1 MLVWSGQGKVSV
13 KGLLVQ
19 FGNGLVVHR
28 EPIWVAL
35 ARKKEGGWI
44 DFFLEAMVGR
54 PVANFGREGGK
65 TWRLKFDVEERS

>member
-19 FGNGLVVHR
+19 F
-28 EPIWVAL
+28 

-54 PVANFGREGGK
+54 PVANLGREGGK

>member
-1 MLVWSGQGKVSV
+1 MSV

-19 FGNGLVVHR
+19 F
-28 EPIWVAL
+28 

-54 PVANFGREGGK
+54 PVANLGREGGK

>member
-44 DFFLEAMVGR
+44 DFFFGGHGGEASG
-54 PVANFGREGGK
+54 
-65 TWRLKFDVEERS
+65 